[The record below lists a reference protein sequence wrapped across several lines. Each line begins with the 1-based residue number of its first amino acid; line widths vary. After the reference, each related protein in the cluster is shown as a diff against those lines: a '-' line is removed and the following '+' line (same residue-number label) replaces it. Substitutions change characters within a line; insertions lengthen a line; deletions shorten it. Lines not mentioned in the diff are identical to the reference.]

1 MSATVIYIHG
11 FLSSPQS
18 HKAQLAADYFKR
30 HHPDIR
36 FLVPDMPNHPAGA
49 FARLDQLV
57 KDELA
62 RQPDKLVLMGS
73 SLGGFFSTVLA
84 ERYDLKA
91 VVVNPAVRPHE
102 RGEQFLG
109 DYHNPYTHEPFS
121 VTQNDIHCLA
131 ELTPAQ
137 ITPQRYWLMVQEGDE
152 TLDYRLAV
160 DAYAGSKQLVE
171 PGGDHSFVGF
181 ERHLPA
187 IVEFLG
193 VAG

>member
-62 RQPDKLVLMGS
+62 R
-73 SLGGFFSTVLA
+73 LA
-84 ERYDLKA
+84 
-91 VVVNPAVRPHE
+91 PAKPHL
-102 RGEQFLG
+102 R
-109 DYHNPYTHEPFS
+109 
-121 VTQNDIHCLA
+121 
-131 ELTPAQ
+131 
-137 ITPQRYWLMVQEGDE
+137 
-152 TLDYRLAV
+152 
-160 DAYAGSKQLVE
+160 
-171 PGGDHSFVGF
+171 
-181 ERHLPA
+181 
-187 IVEFLG
+187 EFLRDVKSRKALFDDEGADRGPRLRG
-193 VAG
+193 VHLRVDDDHIGDGPVRDEYARGGPAGRRRRG